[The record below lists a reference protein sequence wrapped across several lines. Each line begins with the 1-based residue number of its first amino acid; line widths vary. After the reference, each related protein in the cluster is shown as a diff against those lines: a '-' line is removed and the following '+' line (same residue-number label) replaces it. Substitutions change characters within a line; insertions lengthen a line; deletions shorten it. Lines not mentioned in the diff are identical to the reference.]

1 MPGPNPRNTKG
12 PKIRGKQTLSDPT
25 KDKIIK
31 QKSLYPLKAPKKA
44 MKKGGRA

>member
-12 PKIRGKQTLSDPT
+12 LKIKIRGKQTLSDPIQ
-25 KDKIIK
+25 DKMIK
-31 QKSLYPLKAPKKA
+31 ERVKLKAPKKA